1 MGIVVCSVS
10 VFVMHIDIL
19 LRATD
24 LTLLVIFAEADFS
37 VCLLHAVHAML
48 LRPLV
53 MKAYMLLVV
62 PRSAADVAAPVGF
75 SANALLIDRWFWGVI
90 TVLER

>member
-53 MKAYMLLVV
+53 IKSHILIT